1 MKILLKI
8 AGGLLVLGVLVV
20 AAVALSTPWMDRWG
34 ATDEEIAATFAGDEL
49 VPQPAVFVNRA
60 VTIDAAPEQIYPW
73 LVQLGADKGGMYS
86 YTVLEGLVNCP
97 MVNAGRIHPEW
108 QALEVGDPMKMC
120 PGTFGPPPYIIA
132 EIVPN
137 RAIVMGHQEN
147 GEWVD
152 LWQLILQPQPDG
164 TTRLIQ
170 RTRTMMTGGIWD
182 IIHPIVFM
190 MERGMLLGV
199 KARAEATDLAGLKK
213 P

>member
-1 MKILLKI
+1 MKIVLKI
-8 AGGLLVLGVLVV
+8 AGGLLVLGVL
-20 AAVALSTPWMDRWG
+20 AVGALALLTPWMDRWG
-34 ATDEEIAATFAGDEL
+34 ATNEEIAATFTGDEL

-60 VTIDAAPEQIYPW
+60 VTIDATPEQIYPW

-86 YTVLEGLVNCP
+86 YTALEGLVNCP
-97 MVNAGRIHPEW
+97 MVNADRIHPEW
-108 QALEVGDPMKMC
+108 QNLQVGDPMKMC

-137 RAIVMGHQEN
+137 RAIVMGHQES

-170 RTRTMMTGGIWD
+170 RTRTMMTGGIWAV
-182 IIHPIVFM
+182 IHPIVFM
-190 MERGMLLGV
+190 MERGMLLGL
-199 KARAEATDLAGLKK
+199 KARAEVTDLAGLKTR
-213 P
+213 